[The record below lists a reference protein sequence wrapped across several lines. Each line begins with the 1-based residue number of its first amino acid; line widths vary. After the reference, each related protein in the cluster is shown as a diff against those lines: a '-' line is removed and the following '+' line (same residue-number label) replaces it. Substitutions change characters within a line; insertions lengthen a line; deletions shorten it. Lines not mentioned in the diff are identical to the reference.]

1 VDRVNRGLPF
11 RPRGWHGGD
20 HRRRPQRYGPHPD
33 EEAVFVNAIEVDP
46 ARYPQLIEVLKEGND
61 SVIRQRDGFI
71 SCLEFIR
78 AGR

>member
-1 VDRVNRGLPF
+1 M
-11 RPRGWHGGD
+11 
-20 HRRRPQRYGPHPD
+20 
-33 EEAVFVNAIEVDP
+33 NAIEVDP